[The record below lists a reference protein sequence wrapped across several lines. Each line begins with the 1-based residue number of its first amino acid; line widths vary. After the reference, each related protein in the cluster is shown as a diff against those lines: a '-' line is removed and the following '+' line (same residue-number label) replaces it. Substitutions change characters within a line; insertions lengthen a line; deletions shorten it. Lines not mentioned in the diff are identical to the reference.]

1 MHCNGTI
8 ELTYTQ
14 NPIEIGIETN
24 DLESNHLQLNHE
36 APFVILQ
43 QKNDELA

>member
-14 NPIEIGIETN
+14 NAIEIGIETN
-24 DLESNHLQLNHE
+24 DLESNHLQFNHE
-36 APFVILQ
+36 TPFVIL
-43 QKNDELA
+43 

>member
-1 MHCNGTI
+1 MGQLI

-14 NPIEIGIETN
+14 NAIEIGTETN

-36 APFVILQ
+36 APGHHM
-43 QKNDELA
+43 